1 MQHLTLQ
8 IFMEKVK
15 SNRGRKPIQDKKKAV
30 AIYLRSSEI
39 EVLGGME
46 ELRNK
51 IYQSLNKNYANQN

>member
-1 MQHLTLQ
+1 
-8 IFMEKVK
+8 MEKVK

-51 IYQSLNKNYANQN
+51 IYQSFQQKSCKPKLKITSL